1 MPFSN
6 ATNIDNNRLI
16 QLNQAPSEVINRVI
30 PEFINKYRRKTVIFA
45 RRNEDADDAFSAR
58 LKYALREAQIN
69 YQVINISTSSLSL
82 MGRDVVVVPTTAD
95 KDLAFAV
102 MQSLGNNRV
111 CSVFGYPQ
119 WQSYGDAFLRQAH
132 QHSTTIYTTFFFDK
146 NTSEAKQFLTKFNAW
161 YNKRVTDSYPKY
173 SVLGYD
179 VARYFIR
186 AKCGLR
192 KQLYQ

>member
-1 MPFSN
+1 
-6 ATNIDNNRLI
+6 
-16 QLNQAPSEVINRVI
+16 
-30 PEFINKYRRKTVIFA
+30 
-45 RRNEDADDAFSAR
+45 
-58 LKYALREAQIN
+58 
-69 YQVINISTSSLSL
+69 

-102 MQSLGNNRV
+102 MQSLGNNRA

-132 QHSTTIYTTFFFDK
+132 QHGTTIYTTFFFDK

-186 AKCGLR
+186 ANAAYGNNFINNGSRLPSAGLQMDIEVLPSKTHR
-192 KQLYQ
+192 GYTNSRFYFVTFEQDGTTSKQSL